1 MNSILLISNNA
12 NRQKQI
18 QEICDRLSF
27 NLTTKQSITDYILE
41 LEDKAYQSVIIDYN
55 NGDDVVKTVKITKKI
70 RPRLPII
77 FISESDDK
85 ALLQKIYNE
94 GLFYVYVAPINEDIL
109 SEVLKSSI
117 LHKKKDDNLINR
129 FTN

>member
-1 MNSILLISNNA
+1 MNSFLLISNNA
-12 NRQKQI
+12 DHQKQI
-18 QEICDRLSF
+18 QEICVKMSF
-27 NLTTKQSITDYILE
+27 DLTTKQTITDYILE
-41 LEDKAYQSVIIDYN
+41 LEDKVYQSVIIDYN
-55 NGDDVVKTVKITKKI
+55 LEDDLKIVQITKKI

-85 ALLQKIYNE
+85 KYLQKIYNE
-94 GLFYVYVAPINEDIL
+94 GVFYIYVSPINEDIL

-117 LHKKKDDNLINR
+117 VYKMKEDNLINK

>member
-1 MNSILLISNNA
+1 MNSILLISNSI

-18 QEICDRLSF
+18 QEICDRLVF
-27 NLTTKQSITDYILE
+27 NLTAKQSITDYILE
-41 LEDKAYQSVIIDYN
+41 LEDKEYQSVIIDN
-55 NGDDVVKTVKITKKI
+55 NDGDDVVKTVQITKKI

-85 ALLQKIYNE
+85 ELLQKIYNE
-94 GLFYVYVAPINEDIL
+94 GVFYVYVAPLNEDIL

-117 LHKKKDDNLINR
+117 LYKKKDDNLTR
-129 FTN
+129 DF